1 MCDNLPDKIKDGTY
15 VTNLDEYA
23 DISTHWI
30 VLHLSDSTKTRFD
43 SFSVEQI
50 PHEIKNFIK
59 ESKITANIFRIQ
71 AYDSV
76 IYGFLCWIF

>member
-30 VLHLSDSTKTRFD
+30 DLYLSDSTKTRFD

>member
-30 VLHLSDSTKTRFD
+30 ALYLSDSTKTRFD